1 MVAVGSRSLQT
12 AEAFI
17 RDTGLG
23 QEVAAYGSYQEVL
36 QNPDVDAIYIPLPS
50 AFHLEWVRKAA
61 AAHKHVLLEK
71 PIAVVWPSPYT
82 SLPSCEARACQEATG
97 AGQHF

>member
-1 MVAVGSRSLQT
+1 MQT

-23 QEVAAYGSYQEVL
+23 PDVATYGSYQEVL

-50 AFHLEWVRKAA
+50 ALHVEWVRKAA

-71 PIAVVWPSPYT
+71 PIAVVCPSLH
-82 SLPSCEARACQEATG
+82 LPA
-97 AGQHF
+97 FL